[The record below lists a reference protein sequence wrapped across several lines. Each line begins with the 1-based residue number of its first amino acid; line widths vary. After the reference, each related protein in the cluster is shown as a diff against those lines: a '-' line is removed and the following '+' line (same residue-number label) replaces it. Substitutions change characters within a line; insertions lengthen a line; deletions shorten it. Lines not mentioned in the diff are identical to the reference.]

1 MTIIEELK
9 EIGAMI
15 GIKPVGNNILEI
27 VKSMKQQLETKKV
40 PVSNEIKT
48 FVKEE
53 EQKEAK
59 SKEEPQETFKET
71 APAEEAITE
80 SAPEEKPVK
89 RSKKKAD
96 KETTVKF
103 TAE

>member
-9 EIGAMI
+9 EIGAMM

-27 VKSMKQQLETKKV
+27 VKSMKQQLEAKKV

-53 EQKEAK
+53 EVKEA
-59 SKEEPQETFKET
+59 PQETFKET
-71 APAEEAITE
+71 TPAEEATVE
-80 SAPEEKPVK
+80 PAPEEKPLK

>member
-27 VKSMKQQLETKKV
+27 VKSMKQQLEAKKV

-53 EQKEAK
+53 EA
-59 SKEEPQETFKET
+59 KEEPRETFKET

-80 SAPEEKPVK
+80 SAPEEKSFK
-89 RSKKKAD
+89 RSKKKTD

>member
-9 EIGAMI
+9 EIGAMM

-27 VKSMKQQLETKKV
+27 VKSMKQQLEAKKV

-53 EQKEAK
+53 VKEV
-59 SKEEPQETFKET
+59 PQDTFKET

-80 SAPEEKPVK
+80 SAPEEKSFK

>member
-9 EIGAMI
+9 EIGAMM

-27 VKSMKQQLETKKV
+27 VKSMKQQLEAKKV

-53 EQKEAK
+53 AK
-59 SKEEPQETFKET
+59 SKEAPQETFKET

-80 SAPEEKPVK
+80 SAPEEKSFK
-89 RSKKKAD
+89 RSKKKTE

>member
-27 VKSMKQQLETKKV
+27 VKSMKQQLEAKKV
-40 PVSNEIKT
+40 PAFNEIKT

-53 EQKEAK
+53 EVKEV
-59 SKEEPQETFKET
+59 PQETFKET

-80 SAPEEKPVK
+80 SVPEEKSFK

-96 KETTVKF
+96 KETTIKF

>member
-9 EIGAMI
+9 EIGAMM

-27 VKSMKQQLETKKV
+27 VKSMKQQLEAKKV

-53 EQKEAK
+53 AK
-59 SKEEPQETFKET
+59 VKEEPQETFKET

-80 SAPEEKPVK
+80 PVPEEKPFK

>member
-1 MTIIEELK
+1 
-9 EIGAMI
+9 
-15 GIKPVGNNILEI
+15 
-27 VKSMKQQLETKKV
+27 MKQQLEAKKV

-48 FVKEE
+48 FMKEE
-53 EQKEAK
+53 EEAKEA
-59 SKEEPQETFKET
+59 PQETLKET
-71 APAEEAITE
+71 APDEETTME
-80 SAPEEKPVK
+80 SAPEEKSFK

>member
-9 EIGAMI
+9 EIGAMM

-27 VKSMKQQLETKKV
+27 VKSMKQQLEAKKV

-53 EQKEAK
+53 EVKEA
-59 SKEEPQETFKET
+59 PQETFKET
-71 APAEEAITE
+71 APVEEAITE
-80 SAPEEKPVK
+80 SAPEEKPLK

>member
-9 EIGAMI
+9 EIGAMM

-27 VKSMKQQLETKKV
+27 VKSMKQQLEAKKV

-53 EQKEAK
+53 EVKEA
-59 SKEEPQETFKET
+59 PQETLKET
-71 APAEEAITE
+71 APAEEATVE
-80 SAPEEKPVK
+80 PVPEEKPFK

>member
-27 VKSMKQQLETKKV
+27 VKSMKQQLEAKKV

-53 EQKEAK
+53 EVKGV
-59 SKEEPQETFKET
+59 PQETFKET

-80 SAPEEKPVK
+80 PVPEEKSFK

-96 KETTVKF
+96 KETTIKF